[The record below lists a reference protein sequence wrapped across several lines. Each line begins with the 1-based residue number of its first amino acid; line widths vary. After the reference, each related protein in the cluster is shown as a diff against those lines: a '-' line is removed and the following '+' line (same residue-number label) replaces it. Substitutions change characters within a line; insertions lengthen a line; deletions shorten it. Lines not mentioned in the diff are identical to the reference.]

1 MEKEKERL
9 ITNVNFLKLLST
21 DLFSKFADSMD
32 NIIVTLLVIE
42 LTGSSK
48 STGIMLAIT
57 TIPGILF
64 SLVGGTLSDMKSQK
78 RIMSLMTL
86 SQSVLL
92 LLLISLIKMEKVT
105 FVTLCIILFVLES
118 FSRVYSPSLSSATLA
133 IVSKE
138 HYKEA
143 ISVLNTTGSLIQMV
157 GSSISAIVVSFIG
170 YIPALFLNSVSYL
183 SSSFI
188 STKLKINREPQ
199 NGNSNNDIYLKIKS
213 GLSYILNHVTILN
226 LILIV
231 SIINFILAWFDVALP
246 FLLTD
251 YLKVPIEFI
260 GYMKSTTTLMF
271 VLAGVL
277 MSKFKIENTDKVI
290 GLSIFM
296 LGILIYAITLNSQ
309 FLFVVILWG
318 MAAFFRTI
326 ASLLLM
332 SQLGVQSDE
341 DKIGR
346 VMGFFM
352 FVTSI
357 TMLISRLLSG
367 YLVSY
372 FGAKITFRIAGII
385 IVGLSLLTI
394 LKLRKKEGV

>member
-1 MEKEKERL
+1 
-9 ITNVNFLKLLST
+9 
-21 DLFSKFADSMD
+21 
-32 NIIVTLLVIE
+32 
-42 LTGSSK
+42 
-48 STGIMLAIT
+48 
-57 TIPGILF
+57 
-64 SLVGGTLSDMKSQK
+64 
-78 RIMSLMTL
+78 
-86 SQSVLL
+86 
-92 LLLISLIKMEKVT
+92 
-105 FVTLCIILFVLES
+105 
-118 FSRVYSPSLSSATLA
+118 
-133 IVSKE
+133 
-138 HYKEA
+138 
-143 ISVLNTTGSLIQMV
+143 
-157 GSSISAIVVSFIG
+157 
-170 YIPALFLNSVSYL
+170 
-183 SSSFI
+183 
-188 STKLKINREPQ
+188 
-199 NGNSNNDIYLKIKS
+199 
-213 GLSYILNHVTILN
+213 
-226 LILIV
+226 
-231 SIINFILAWFDVALP
+231 
-246 FLLTD
+246 
-251 YLKVPIEFI
+251 
-260 GYMKSTTTLMF
+260 MKSTTTLMF